1 MIQPQ
6 QFPFKL
12 LSFFIA
18 IIIILLIAVTWTAY
32 TTNHIISTVDVKNQ
46 KLRNTRA
53 KILYFDEI
61 LTMSASMAAKTGNNL
76 WIKRYQNYEPKLN
89 KVIAKAVGLASNPE
103 IKQSIS
109 STDNAN
115 RILVDMEHKSFEYVH
130 KGDLQSAW
138 SLLSSDNYKQQKSIY
153 SSGML
158 KALNLMNEEVE
169 AANQTKHLQM
179 LINLFGS
186 AVALICSVIIWII
199 VLCIVKGWQR
209 SHHNYEQEIQKLAF
223 HDILTD
229 LPNKRL
235 LLDRLEQALA
245 QSSRSKSYLAV
256 IYIDLDGFKQIND
269 RYGHNVGDA
278 LLVELANRMSF
289 IIRQG
294 DTISRVGGDEFIII
308 LIGLK
313 KTETLQ
319 KFLQRLQNE
328 ITTPFAVNRHILGI
342 SASLGVSV
350 YAKTSI
356 VEAEELI
363 RQADQAMYIAKKSGK
378 NRFEFFQEY

>member
-18 IIIILLIAVTWTAY
+18 TIIILLIAVTWNAY
-32 TTNHIISTVDVKNQ
+32 TTNQIISIVDIKDH
-46 KLRNTRA
+46 KLRNAQA
-53 KILYFDEI
+53 KILYYDEI
-61 LTMSASMAAKTGNNL
+61 LTMSALMAAKTGNNL

-89 KVIAKAVGLASNPE
+89 NTISAAIDLDDNLK

-109 STDNAN
+109 STNDAN
-115 RILVDMEHKSFEYVH
+115 RVLVGMEQNSFEYVR

-138 SLLSSDNYKQQKSIY
+138 NLLSSDNYKQQKSIY
-153 SSGML
+153 SSGMS

-169 AANQTKHLQM
+169 VVNQTKHSQI

-186 AVALICSVIIWII
+186 AIVLICTVIIWII

-209 SHHNYEQEIQKLAF
+209 HHHSYEQEMQKLAF

-269 RYGHNVGDA
+269 RYGHHIGDT
-278 LLVELANRMSF
+278 LLVELANRMNF
-289 IIRQG
+289 ITRQG
-294 DTISRVGGDEFIII
+294 DTVSRVGGDEFIII

-313 KTETLQ
+313 KTETLE

-378 NRFEFFQEY
+378 NRFEFFQEH